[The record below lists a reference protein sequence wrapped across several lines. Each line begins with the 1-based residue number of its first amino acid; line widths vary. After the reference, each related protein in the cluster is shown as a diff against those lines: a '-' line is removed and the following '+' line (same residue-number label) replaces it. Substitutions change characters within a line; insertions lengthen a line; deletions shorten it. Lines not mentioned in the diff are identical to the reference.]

1 MDVVMV
7 PHKGDMKI
15 NEVLGR
21 RIFFNWQ
28 VEFQNTSISNENTF
42 MAREE
47 KFFNTKVVCVE
58 LRNIQKMRVVGVC
71 NLNFKTK
78 AF

>member
-28 VEFQNTSISNENTF
+28 VELQNTIISNENTL

-47 KFFNTKVVCVE
+47 KFFKH
-58 LRNIQKMRVVGVC
+58 
-71 NLNFKTK
+71 
-78 AF
+78 